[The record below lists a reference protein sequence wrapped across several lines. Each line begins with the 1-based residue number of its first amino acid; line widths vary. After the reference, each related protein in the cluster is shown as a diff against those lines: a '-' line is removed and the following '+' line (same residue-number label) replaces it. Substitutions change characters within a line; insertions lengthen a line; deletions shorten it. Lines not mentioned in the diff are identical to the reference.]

1 MMRADE
7 VTIDDYRGL
16 GEFRYQIRRFL
27 RFSEQVAREAG
38 IEPQQHQLLL
48 AIKGLP
54 EGMTAS
60 ISILAERLQI
70 QHHSAVELVDRLV
83 ERGLVER
90 RRDEDD
96 LRRVLV
102 KLTLEGEDVLRNLSR
117 HTLIE
122 LRSIGPALVG
132 SLSGLIDG
140 TNEVVQDEQVSADGF
155 EEEGE

>member
-60 ISILAERLQI
+60 ISVLAERLQI

-83 ERGLVER
+83 ERDLVER

-96 LRRVLV
+96 LRRVIV
-102 KLTLEGEDVLRNLSR
+102 KLTPQGEDVLRNLSR
-117 HTLIE
+117 HTLSE

-132 SLSGLIDG
+132 SLNGLIDG
-140 TNEVVQDEQVSADGF
+140 TNEVNAGKQVSVDEF
-155 EEEGE
+155 EEEGK